1 MTTSTLINEISSL
14 SEATNNKINQRRA
27 MITRDLNKIEK
38 TISNINAKITSQ
50 QDTINSLRSKLL
62 DKSLAGAKADGPQLA
77 KILAD
82 KEKLQLAL
90 ATARKEQER
99 LVSQNSELQG
109 KLGQL
114 QSEFE
119 ESNSDNLEKLNQV
132 KATLKMLT
140 TSLDA
145 EAQTLG
151 AKLDEVN
158 KGLETALEDPVL
170 TVSDQSIPVEI
181 NTQPPAE
188 EEEEEEEEE
197 IDVEEEEPEPELD
210 TDDDDGDGDP
220 IDLEEEEPEIDIDEE
235 EDEDDGDVVVEDDG
249 DVVAAPSAAPP
260 SNEFGEDTEMRIIDS
275 DDDEF

>member
-188 EEEEEEEEE
+188 EEEEEEEE

-235 EDEDDGDVVVEDDG
+235 EDEDDGDVVVEDDE
-249 DVVAAPSAAPP
+249 DIVAAPSAAPP